1 MELEEPTVT
10 NIRNLNSI
18 DSNLRTLQI
27 LQTWFSSSFPIGSYS
42 YSHGIEA
49 MINEELINGPKDVV
63 EFIEGIIFHGT
74 CKNDSILI
82 KLAYDG
88 LNVNDLSLALNPSKE
103 RKSETLAMGNAF
115 RKVMMDSWNFNLPKD
130 TSYPIGV
137 AKAGIYFK
145 IPLNQLLLFYVQ
157 SFVSNIINICVKHI
171 PLGQK
176 KGQDCILE
184 SMTMIEKLI
193 KKIKDYSLDDIGSTT
208 YLSDLYSIKHENLI
222 TRLYST

>member
-10 NIRNLNSI
+10 NIKNLNSI
-18 DSNLRTLQI
+18 DNNLRTLQI

-49 MINEELINGPKDVV
+49 MINEEFFNDPKDVL

-115 RKVMMDSWNFNLPKD
+115 RKVMTDSWNFHLPKD

-145 IPLNQLLLFYVQ
+145 IPLNQLLLFYALPRGPWPRT
-157 SFVSNIINICVKHI
+157 I
-171 PLGQK
+171 PSVWTLNRCARLFELPCSLNQN
-176 KGQDCILE
+176 QILPGR
-184 SMTMIEKLI
+184 SWPNR
-193 KKIKDYSLDDIGSTT
+193 S
-208 YLSDLYSIKHENLI
+208 
-222 TRLYST
+222 

>member
-1 MELEEPTVT
+1 
-10 NIRNLNSI
+10 
-18 DSNLRTLQI
+18 
-27 LQTWFSSSFPIGSYS
+27 
-42 YSHGIEA
+42 
-49 MINEELINGPKDVV
+49 MINEELINCPKNVL

-88 LNVNDLSLALNPSKE
+88 LDVNDLSLALNPSKE
-103 RKSETLAMGNAF
+103 RKSETLAMGNSF
-115 RKVMMDSWNFNLPKD
+115 RKVMMDSWNFDLPKD

-193 KKIKDYSLDDIGSTT
+193 KKTKDYSLDDIGSTT
-208 YLSDLYSIKHENLI
+208 YLSDLYSIKHENLT